1 MKKKFNLA
9 SLLALSIITSC
20 AGGVTNNLNSKI
32 SIKSNTNK
40 IPSAN
45 PIIDNNKNVELPNG
59 TKENS
64 IELPVI
70 DSDTNKKKNT
80 F

>member
-32 SIKSNTNK
+32 
-40 IPSAN
+40 
-45 PIIDNNKNVELPNG
+45 IIDNNKNVELPNG